1 MERIRKGDEV
11 IVITGKDKGKRGVV
25 LDRVGD
31 SHLMVEGIN
40 VVKKHTRPN
49 PMKNVTGGIV
59 DKTMSIDR
67 SNVMLFDPA
76 TGKGGRIQIKESD
89 GKRLRGSARGGR
101 QGVHLLAA
109 FSERLKGVI
118 GQLQVAPDANEITA
132 ALDLLKTLPIKG
144 AVITGDA
151 IFAQK
156 AICRA
161 IIDGGGD
168 YFFTVKSNQPA
179 LKSDIA
185 LAFGPDS
192 PLGGVVAGA

>member
-67 SNVMLFDPA
+67 SNVMLVDPA

-89 GKRLRGSARGGR
+89 GKRLRVFKATGTLVGDATAGRGGK
-101 QGVHLLAA
+101 AA
-109 FSERLKGVI
+109 PAK
-118 GQLQVAPDANEITA
+118 QPKNQTTKA
-132 ALDLLKTLPIKG
+132 A
-144 AVITGDA
+144 
-151 IFAQK
+151 
-156 AICRA
+156 
-161 IIDGGGD
+161 GG
-168 YFFTVKSNQPA
+168 
-179 LKSDIA
+179 
-185 LAFGPDS
+185 
-192 PLGGVVAGA
+192 